1 MGWVLNL
8 ESFGS
13 PAVER
18 ALAPRPRLRQALAWV
33 VILAEVAAP
42 LALLLPATGLVLA
55 LALGVCFHLTLGFVM
70 GLNTFVWSFAG
81 TYPAV
86 LLLWTVLHD
95 VTG

>member
-1 MGWVLNL
+1 
-8 ESFGS
+8 
-13 PAVER
+13 
-18 ALAPRPRLRQALAWV
+18 
-33 VILAEVAAP
+33 
-42 LALLLPATGLVLA
+42 
-55 LALGVCFHLTLGFVM
+55 M